1 MEQLK
6 PRNELCSPDIRNRN
20 RVDFEHST
28 GVVTETTCESIYNE
42 VERITISSSTPTDVR
57 NHFETARNLLVYS
70 WFVYSFNITAI
81 MQALAS
87 LEMAVREKTGEKK
100 TPFKSLLEKV
110 FKNRKLVSPLGPA
123 IPLSVAISKAR
134 NDLAHGSPTL
144 HGMGIPWVSMCA
156 ELINELYP

>member
-6 PRNELCSPDIRNRN
+6 PRQELLLPDLRNRN
-20 RVDFEHST
+20 RVNLDHST
-28 GVVTETTCESIYNE
+28 GVVTEMTCDTIYDEVSKITLSTTAPAE
-42 VERITISSSTPTDVR
+42 VR

-70 WFVYSFNITAI
+70 WFVYTFNITAI

-100 TPFKSLLEKV
+100 TPFKTLLDKV
-110 FKNRKLVSPLGPA
+110 FKNRKLVNPFGPGLL
-123 IPLSVAISKAR
+123 LSVAISKTR

-144 HGMGIPWVSMCA
+144 HGMGLPWVTTCA